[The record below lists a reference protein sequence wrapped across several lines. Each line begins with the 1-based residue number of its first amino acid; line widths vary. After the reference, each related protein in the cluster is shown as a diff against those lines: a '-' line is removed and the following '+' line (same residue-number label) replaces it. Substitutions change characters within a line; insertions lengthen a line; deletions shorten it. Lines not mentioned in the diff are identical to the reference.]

1 MNPENQ
7 TRPAG
12 PTPGAPG
19 DRMSRMPRKT
29 QALLGLA
36 LFLIGLVTM
45 GVALASAIGGAIA
58 GGCCGGH
65 GGGSSGSSFWTGAG
79 FVASGFGL
87 ALLLAA
93 ALAWRT
99 QTISIVYFGAV
110 GLFMGFGAVSDWS
123 REREAA
129 REAAKGA
136 VAFAPWRNSHDKNL
150 AAIREAMKADNPVA
164 LETAGT
170 ACLEFI
176 KTVPPEFQRQIDA
189 YTCGMAALDYSGRL
203 DDALKANA
211 WHILDRSLEQAQQ
224 QAKKSGSWR
233 GASIDPAHTAC
244 FVGLAE
250 RDDDAPW
257 LMKAE
262 DVSATL
268 ALREAGAIAKPQ
280 GPVPTD
286 MLRVLASHRA
296 PPLRAGEGALQRLFG
311 YALSQRRMDIV
322 EAISRQVNGRFAWCA
337 EGGAYAR
344 NLVSAISPSSQGR
357 VWKEGEAALFQ
368 AIASWPQE
376 PWREVATIYL
386 GEFTRSDDTR
396 PRSQTQAAC
405 QSAAARIAALRSSAD
420 RASLIEACRAS

>member
-1 MNPENQ
+1 MNPESQ
-7 TRPAG
+7 ALPGSPAG
-12 PTPGAPG
+12 
-19 DRMSRMPRKT
+19 RMSRKT

-45 GVALASAIGGAIA
+45 GVALAGAIGGALA

-93 ALAWRT
+93 AMAWRT

-110 GLFMGFGAVSDWS
+110 GLFMGIGVVSEWS
-123 REREAA
+123 RQRDAARADAQEAA
-129 REAAKGA
+129 VFTPWKASYESRLADIRKAIDTDDPAALEAAGKA
-136 VAFAPWRNSHDKNL
+136 CVAFA
-150 AAIREAMKADNPVA
+150 
-164 LETAGT
+164 
-170 ACLEFI
+170 
-176 KTVPPEFQRQIDA
+176 KTVPPDFQMRVDDD
-189 YTCGMAALDYSGRL
+189 TCGMGALDTSRLL
-203 DDALKANA
+203 DDAFKANA
-211 WHILDRSLEQAQQ
+211 WRVLDRYLDLAQQ
-224 QAKKSGSWR
+224 EAQKSKSWR
-233 GASIDPAHTAC
+233 GVSIDSASGTC
-244 FVGLAE
+244 FADLAG
-250 RDDDAPW
+250 RDNDAPW

-262 DVSATL
+262 DRSTTI
-268 ALREAGAIAKPQ
+268 ALRESGAIAEPQ

-296 PPLRAGEGALQRLFG
+296 PLLRAGEGALQRLFE
-311 YALSQRRMDIV
+311 YALYQRRMDIV
-322 EAISRQVNGRFAWCA
+322 EAISRQVNGRFAWCSK
-337 EGGAYAR
+337 GGAYAH
-344 NLVSAISPSSQGR
+344 NLVSAIRPSSQGR

-376 PWREVATIYL
+376 PSREVANIYL

-405 QSAAARIAALRSSAD
+405 QSAAARIAALRPGAD
-420 RASLIEACRAS
+420 RASLIETCRAS